1 MGREAEKVL
10 FGEDSLQR
18 ALREFM
24 SHYHEERNH
33 QGVGNVL
40 LFPTGEP
47 VNDGPVECTERL
59 GGLLKFHRR
68 AAA

>member
-24 SHYHEERNH
+24 SHCHEERNH

-40 LFPTGEP
+40 LFPVGEP
-47 VNDGPVECTERL
+47 ANDGPVECKERF
-59 GGLLKFHRR
+59 GGLLKFYHRT
-68 AAA
+68 AA